1 MDEEPPPNN
10 LNELLDRF
18 DQAAEKSEKVSLD
31 EIMDAVGRRSFG
43 PLLLLAGLIIS
54 SPGVGDIPGV
64 PTVLGLFVL
73 LIAFQL
79 LRGSDHFWLPQWLL
93 NRSVSR
99 ETLKKMT
106 SSKWVRKPAKFVDRL
121 LKERLEILIG
131 SKGTYAIAIVSSVMS
146 LAMPLTELVP
156 LSANG
161 VGAGIVAFGVALIAR
176 DGLMAL
182 IGYVIAAATVTLAT
196 FGLM

>member
-1 MDEEPPPNN
+1 
-10 LNELLDRF
+10 
-18 DQAAEKSEKVSLD
+18 
-31 EIMDAVGRRSFG
+31 
-43 PLLLLAGLIIS
+43 
-54 SPGVGDIPGV
+54 
-64 PTVLGLFVL
+64 
-73 LIAFQL
+73 
-79 LRGSDHFWLPQWLL
+79 
-93 NRSVSR
+93 
-99 ETLKKMT
+99 MT